1 MKAFCSL
8 ALFILILSFVGCKEQ
23 TTSSIDDATFE
34 KRIPI
39 GTNDSIKKDSIKT
52 NRKMRVE
59 AVVSCINLTREQD
72 SIIRRFIL
80 ESKRCEIECKKQFNT
95 SVNDLRK
102 EYDSKL
108 NAYKGT
114 SKDSLAKKDI
124 EIIKFKFR
132 QNLREL
138 EKQYQAKLIEC
149 KKLLYL
155 NIESN
160 LNEKQLILWNIWKA
174 TGKIPCE
181 IKP

>member
-1 MKAFCSL
+1 MKTFFSL
-8 ALFILILSFVGCKEQ
+8 MLSILILSFVGCKEQ
-23 TTSSIDDATFE
+23 TSSPIDTGVFE

-52 NRKMRVE
+52 NRRMPVE
-59 AVVSCINLTREQD
+59 AVVSCLNLTREQD

-80 ESKRCEIECKKQFNT
+80 ESKRCEIECKKQFNA

-102 EYDSKL
+102 DYDSKL

-114 SKDSLAKKDI
+114 PKDSLVKKDI
-124 EIIKFKFR
+124 EIIKLKFR

-138 EKQYQAKLIEC
+138 EKQYQEKIIEC

-160 LNEKQLILWNIWKA
+160 LNEKQLVLWNIWKA